1 MMRTRRR
8 AGLLAAVLLTCCG
21 CQPQD
26 APETLCGDMPGS
38 WFAEATGKTG
48 LKSSV
53 EVQEGSA
60 KNLPFQWDA
69 QHPFV
74 RSNIRCHVTAGDDEV
89 VVFAADL
96 RQSTDVE
103 FVKNAVEESP
113 AGSQFK
119 AAGGLGSTLVYEKP
133 QFLIDTYWYCG
144 SSSLV
149 VTLTKFASDDK
160 TGLAKQLTQRIAERV
175 GCTKLYVAPTQTPS
189 S

>member
-1 MMRTRRR
+1 
-8 AGLLAAVLLTCCG
+8 
-21 CQPQD
+21 
-26 APETLCGDMPGS
+26 MPGS